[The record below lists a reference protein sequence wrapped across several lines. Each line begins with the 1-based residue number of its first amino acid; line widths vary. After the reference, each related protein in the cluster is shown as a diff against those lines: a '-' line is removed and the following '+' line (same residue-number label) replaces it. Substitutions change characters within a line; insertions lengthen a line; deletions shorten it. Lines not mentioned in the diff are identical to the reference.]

1 MPATRTQ
8 IRCPKCGAPL
18 QAAVEQLVDVT
29 QAPAGKARLLSGSL
43 NAIRCP
49 ACGYEGALATP
60 LVYHDPAKALLLTY
74 FPPEVGLPKNEQ
86 ERVLGQLINQ
96 VVNRLPAEKRKAY
109 LLQPQ
114 TVLTMHGMVER
125 VLQADGI
132 THEQIDEQR
141 AKMRLFEDVLRTSED
156 QFEHFIAEH
165 DAELNDSFYQLASL
179 VLRNT
184 PDERAQNALAERIDK
199 ALSLCTFGKKL
210 QNQEAELRAA
220 AESLRTAGSGLTR
233 EKLLEMVTA
242 APSDDRVAALA
253 SLARPAMD
261 YAFFQTLTEHIEAA
275 FGPEKAKLDA
285 LRQRLLD
292 ITQQI
297 DQVQQARVVQATEV
311 LKAVATS
318 KDLDEAIQGVL
329 PFVDEVFLGVLE
341 ANLRAARE
349 RGDTAAIARFE
360 EISQKLRSLVRQSL
374 PPGLQ
379 LAQQVLEAED
389 ETKAK
394 ELLKASADQIDGEFL
409 RALMS
414 TAQRLQEE
422 QDLEGTDR
430 VRRLYRHAL
439 GLSMKAK
446 MAGGSPPPKP
456 G

>member
-8 IRCPKCGAPL
+8 IRCPKCGTPL
-18 QAAVEQLVDVT
+18 QAAVEQVVDVT
-29 QAPAGKARLLSGSL
+29 QDPAGKARLLSGSL

-60 LVYHDPAKALLLTY
+60 LVYHDPAKELLLTY

-96 VVNRLPAEKRKAY
+96 VVNRLPAERRKAY

-114 TVLTMHGMVER
+114 TALTMQGLVER

-132 THEQIDEQR
+132 THEQIEEQR
-141 AKMRLFEDVLRTSED
+141 AKMRLFEDLLRTPDD
-156 QFEHFIAEH
+156 QLEQFITAH
-165 DAELNDSFYQLASL
+165 DDVLDDSFFQLASL

-184 PDERAQNALAERIDK
+184 PDEHAQHALAERIDK
-199 ALSLCTFGKKL
+199 ALSLCTFGQKL
-210 QNQEAELRAA
+210 QAQESELRAA
-220 AESLRTAGSGLTR
+220 AESLRSAGSGLTR
-233 EKLLEMVTA
+233 EKLLEMVVG
-242 APSDDRVAALA
+242 APSDERVAALA

-261 YAFFQTLTEHIEAA
+261 YTFFQNLTDRIGATA
-275 FGPEKAKLDA
+275 SPERERLEA
-285 LRQRLLD
+285 LRQHLLE

-297 DQVQQARVVQATEV
+297 DQVQQARVVQAAEV

-318 KDLDEAIQGVL
+318 KDLDEAIRGAL

-349 RGDTAAIARFE
+349 HGDAAAVARFE
-360 EISQKLRSLVRQSL
+360 LISEKLRSLVRQSL

-379 LAQQVLEAED
+379 LAQQVLETED
-389 ETKAK
+389 EEKAK
-394 ELLKASADQIDGEFL
+394 ELLEASADRIDEEFL
-409 RALMS
+409 RALMT
-414 TAQRLQEE
+414 TAQGLEE
-422 QDLEGTDR
+422 DKDAEGTKR
-430 VRRLYRHAL
+430 VRRLHRHAL

-446 MAGGSPPPKP
+446 MAGTSPPAKLT
-456 G
+456 

>member
-29 QAPAGKARLLSGSL
+29 QDPAGKARLLSGSL

-60 LVYHDPAKALLLTY
+60 LVYHDPAKELLLTY

-96 VVNRLPAEKRKAY
+96 VVNRLPAERRKAY

-114 TVLTMHGMVER
+114 TVLTMQGMVER

-132 THEQIDEQR
+132 THEQIEEQR
-141 AKMRLFEDVLRTSED
+141 AKMRLFEDLLRTSDD

-165 DAELNDSFYQLASL
+165 DAELNDSFFQLASL

-199 ALSLCTFGKKL
+199 ALSLCSFGKKL

-220 AESLRTAGSGLTR
+220 AESLRTAGSRLTR

-261 YAFFQTLTEHIEAA
+261 YAFFQTLTERIEAA
-275 FGPEKAKLDA
+275 SGPEKARLDA

-297 DQVQQARVVQATEV
+297 DQVQQARVVQAAEA

-318 KDLDEAIQGVL
+318 KDLDEAIRGVL
-329 PFVDEVFLGVLE
+329 PFVDEIFLGVLE

-360 EISQKLRSLVRQSL
+360 EISEKLRSLARQSL

-379 LAQQVLEAED
+379 LAQQVLETED

-394 ELLKASADQIDGEFL
+394 ELLEVSADQIDGEFL
-409 RALMS
+409 RALMT